1 MEDFEQGK
9 CEFCKKLFSKSSILV
24 HSGKNE
30 SCKSHYGN
38 RFDELKRKK
47 NSEKMQR

>member
-1 MEDFEQGK
+1 MEDFEQVK

-47 NSEKMQR
+47 NSDKMQR